1 MYVKGVPDYY
11 KGEKRE
17 TGLFAGLVS
26 QDGELRQTKSGKQ
39 YASCSVKA
47 FGRQDGTAAF
57 MTLKSYQD
65 QTSAILR
72 NLRKGDYILAAGV
85 VESREYKGKTYTDML
100 VDFLLT
106 MDTVP
111 AAPAVNRANPQ
122 NRVSGA
128 GFGTGGSEFA
138 ELSDDEIIELP
149 F

>member
-1 MYVKGVPDYY
+1 MYVKGVPDHY

-26 QDGELRQTKSGKQ
+26 QDGEMRQTKNGKQ
-39 YASCSVKA
+39 VASCSVKA

-57 MTLKSYQD
+57 VTLKSFSGS
-65 QTSAILR
+65 TSAILC
-72 NLRKGDYILAAGV
+72 NLRKGDHILAAGV
-85 VESREYKGKTYTDML
+85 VESREYEGKTYTDML

-111 AAPAVNRANPQ
+111 TAPAANRASLQ
-122 NRVSGA
+122 ERVSSA
-128 GFGTGGSEFA
+128 GFGTGDGPLAGLSE
-138 ELSDDEIIELP
+138 DEDSELP